1 MQAAGHTKC
10 VLTARNKTAYVWG
23 DGGLDLHT
31 VQCYAASM
39 HPQSH
44 RVTTTPGFFGP
55 SPATHLRA
63 SSPFSH
69 MQAELPALLSFPGG
83 SNHKAEFDERCLHRV
98 TADVH
103 RPKSVGAHSSKVKI
117 KDSPSPKSSPTPR
130 ARCSS
135 PTLTTTQDIA
145 TPSPARD
152 HGPNKACRRRQLV
165 FLSLPALGLS
175 PHGQPRCKP
184 GGNPLPRQRI
194 VRATTS
200 SKAQSTTF
208 LS

>member
-145 TPSPARD
+145 TRLLLGTTDQIKPVVAANLFSCPCRHLDSHLTVNPAVSR
-152 HGPNKACRRRQLV
+152 GVIRSRGSELSERRRAPKPSQQL
-165 FLSLPALGLS
+165 F
-175 PHGQPRCKP
+175 
-184 GGNPLPRQRI
+184 
-194 VRATTS
+194 
-200 SKAQSTTF
+200 
-208 LS
+208 